1 MSWLSLISIDG
12 KCSRIRFRLVSASR
26 SIEITWFGPVLYTN
40 SVKIEFLAKF
50 MVFHTFFCFKTTNRT
65 LRRRSEQQIWSI
77 SNIFKVSISQGIQPN
92 HDWDPWQGPNGF
104 KSSSSAGPHPRSSW
118 WWSRTKCKVPSYP
131 LLNTVSHIPYMI
143 YDRKMMI
150 GYYWLSKFSLKEF
163 FFSEPQKEF
172 SIWSLRVKIFL
183 NRPQK
188 LKKLGFE
195 SFKNTPLKI
204 RSPRHVRIQGNYN
217 LQIPIVVTSSLL
229 AFANFR
235 KIFSVRKIG
244 Y

>member
-1 MSWLSLISIDG
+1 MQSWLRPMTRPQCSLLVLVHGTPSLVEG
-12 KCSRIRFRLVSASR
+12 PRWGSRMKCM
-26 SIEITWFGPVLYTN
+26 G
-40 SVKIEFLAKF
+40 
-50 MVFHTFFCFKTTNRT
+50 C
-65 LRRRSEQQIWSI
+65 QI
-77 SNIFKVSISQGIQPN
+77 
-92 HDWDPWQGPNGF
+92 
-104 KSSSSAGPHPRSSW
+104 
-118 WWSRTKCKVPSYP
+118 PSYP
-131 LLNTVSHIPYMI
+131 LLNTVYHIPYMV

-163 FFSEPQKEF
+163 FFSQPQKEF

-204 RSPRHVRIQGNYN
+204 RMPRHVRIQGNYN

-229 AFANFR
+229 ALANFR
-235 KIFSVRKIG
+235 EFLVRKKRILG
-244 Y
+244 VF

>member
-1 MSWLSLISIDG
+1 MHLEAI
-12 KCSRIRFRLVSASR
+12 
-26 SIEITWFGPVLYTN
+26 
-40 SVKIEFLAKF
+40 
-50 MVFHTFFCFKTTNRT
+50 
-65 LRRRSEQQIWSI
+65 
-77 SNIFKVSISQGIQPN
+77 
-92 HDWDPWQGPNGF
+92 QGP
-104 KSSSSAGPHPRSSW
+104 KLELHYRAYSSLSTGPRPRYSQQPAPCRYRAGEDQMQGMESSKLSFVKYGIR
-118 WWSRTKCKVPSYP
+118 Y
-131 LLNTVSHIPYMI
+131 TVYHIRYMI

-163 FFSEPQKEF
+163 FFSQPQKEF

-204 RSPRHVRIQGNYN
+204 RMPRHVRIQGNYN

-229 AFANFR
+229 ALANFR
-235 KIFSVRKIG
+235 EFLVRKNRILG
-244 Y
+244 VF